1 MDEFRYALSGEVD
14 LAVAPQL
21 REDLRVIV
29 LASDT
34 DLVVDCTHLTFID
47 STGITVLLEAHR
59 DLKKR
64 GRELYV
70 ANVQTTARTAF
81 EVLGLRDLLRYDQ
94 EMHESA

>member
-1 MDEFRYALSGEVD
+1 MDELRYALSGEVD

-21 REDLRVIV
+21 REDLRIIV
-29 LASDT
+29 RASDA

-59 DLKKR
+59 DLRQR

-70 ANVQTTARTAF
+70 ANVRTTARTAF
-81 EVLGLRDLLRYDQ
+81 EVLGLGDLLRHDQ